1 MPDQP
6 MPDPPLFV
14 TPAEVGRAC
23 NVSRRAAKTLL
34 RGARIAE
41 LDERNGRWF
50 VRSERLRERLPDV
63 YARVREAFAAKKI
76 VPEDGIIPRV

>member
-1 MPDQP
+1 

-23 NVSRRAAKTLL
+23 NMSRRAAKTLL
-34 RGARIAE
+34 RGAGIAE
-41 LDERNGRWF
+41 LDDSNGRWF
-50 VRSERLRERLPDV
+50 VRSEQLRERLPDV
-63 YARVREAFAAKKI
+63 YARVCEAFAAKKI

>member
-23 NVSRRAAKTLL
+23 DMSRRAAKTML
-34 RGARIAE
+34 RGAGIAE

-63 YARVREAFAAKKI
+63 YDRVYEAFVLSKI
-76 VPEDGIIPRV
+76 EGEHRAV